1 MGFDEESKRMTL
13 LALQP
18 GVRVEDVQEN
28 TGFELLVPQSPARLG
43 GPSQEELEVV
53 RRLDPEG
60 VFLG

>member
-1 MGFDEESKRMTL
+1 L

-18 GVRVEDVQEN
+18 GVHIDKVQEN
-28 TGFELLVPQSPARLG
+28 TGFELLVPQTPARLA